1 MLCSCCGG
9 GQAVNHSPKPA
20 DAIGM
25 LAAFSAQLALVAAV
39 YGVVCALSPT
49 LQIVRMR
56 RAGDS
61 RSLSRGYVAIG
72 AGGYLIWF
80 LYGLS
85 LGNVPLIVS
94 DSIGAAM
101 QIVVLWWAIRLRQAE
116 PAAA

>member
-1 MLCSCCGG
+1 MLCSYCGG
-9 GQAVNHSPKPA
+9 CQTVNHLPNPA
-20 DAIGM
+20 DALNM
-25 LAAFSAQLALVAAV
+25 LAAFSAQLALIAAV

-101 QIVVLWWAIRLRQAE
+101 QIVVLWWAIRLRRPE

>member
-1 MLCSCCGG
+1 
-9 GQAVNHSPKPA
+9 
-20 DAIGM
+20 M

-39 YGVVCALSPT
+39 YGVICALSPT

-61 RSLSRGYVAIG
+61 RSLSRGYIAIG

-94 DSIGAAM
+94 DSVGSAM
-101 QIVVLWWAIRLRQAE
+101 QIAVLWWAIRLGRVE